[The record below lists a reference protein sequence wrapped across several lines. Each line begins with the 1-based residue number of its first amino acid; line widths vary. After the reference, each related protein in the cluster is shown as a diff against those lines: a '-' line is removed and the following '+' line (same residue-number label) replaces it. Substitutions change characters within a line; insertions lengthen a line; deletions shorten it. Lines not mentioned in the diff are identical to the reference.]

1 MTAAAEAAPRGVGTG
16 AGLLYAAGSLG
27 TGVFSTVPTILLLY
41 YCTETLAIPPAWA
54 AAAVAIPKVWSILW
68 DPFVGALSDRT
79 YTRFGRRRPFLVLG
93 ALGVFA
99 AFIAVFSTPDL
110 APLNA
115 FIWVSAAYFVL
126 ATTYSLF
133 AVPYI
138 AVPAELGR
146 TEAERGR
153 MVTMRI
159 TGAMIGLLAG
169 AALAPMLVAQ
179 GGGGRAGYGFMAVII
194 AALCLAAMFGPVIML
209 KGREA
214 VRASAASQGPSL
226 IRQLKTAFAHH
237 QFRLL
242 AFSYFLQL
250 TATGAISAL
259 TPYVVTGLLG
269 RGEGDIGIAM
279 GVMLIV
285 TILATPL
292 LGWLGGR
299 FGNRA
304 VLALGAL
311 AYAAASAALGVSLLR
326 GGDWN
331 AALIGFG
338 LMGAPLAAVQVLPF
352 VLMAHLAHAE
362 SRDGASL
369 EGVFTGV
376 WTASEKLGLALGP
389 AVAGLVLALTQENI
403 SQAASVL
410 LIGASPIL
418 FVLSL
423 APLLG
428 FKRPA

>member
-1 MTAAAEAAPRGVGTG
+1 MSAVDAVSRRNIGPSAT
-16 AGLLYAAGSLG
+16 LLYAAGSLG

-79 YTRFGRRRPFLVLG
+79 YTRFGRRRPFLILG
-93 ALGVFA
+93 SLGVFA
-99 AFIAVFSTPDL
+99 AFIALFSAPPSTPL
-110 APLNA
+110 SA
-115 FIWVSAAYFVL
+115 FIWVSIAYFAL
-126 ATTYSLF
+126 ATMYSVF

-159 TGAMIGLLAG
+159 TGAMVGLLAG
-169 AALAPMLVAQ
+169 ASLAPMLVAY
-179 GGGGRAGYGFMAVII
+179 GGGGRAGYAFMAVWI
-194 AALCLAAMFGPVIML
+194 AILCLIAMFGPVVML
-209 KGREA
+209 KGREDS
-214 VRASAASQGPSL
+214 VRGSAGPAPSL
-226 IRQLKTAFAHH
+226 LSQLRAAFAHS

-250 TATGAISAL
+250 SAAGAITAL
-259 TPYVVTGLLG
+259 TPYLVTRMLG
-269 RGEGDIGIAM
+269 RGEGDIGVAM
-279 GVMLIV
+279 GVMLII
-285 TILATPL
+285 TIITTPL
-292 LGWLGGR
+292 WGWLGAR

-311 AYAAASAALGVSLLR
+311 AYAGASAAFGFALMQ
-326 GGDWN
+326 GGDWS
-331 AALIGFG
+331 AALIGFA

-362 SRDGASL
+362 SHGGSSL

-389 AVAGLVLALTQENI
+389 AIAGLALALTQEDVT
-403 SQAASVL
+403 QASNVL
-410 LIGASPIL
+410 LIGASPVL

-423 APLLG
+423 APLLA
-428 FKRPA
+428 FKRAA